1 MRRRGAVS
9 TECAA
14 TLGALCF
21 NDICEVSA
29 CCGVGML
36 CPQSMSVGPRLP
48 ESMVWHVL
56 KKEKYVAA
64 AEDDDG
70 L

>member
-1 MRRRGAVS
+1 
-9 TECAA
+9 
-14 TLGALCF
+14 
-21 NDICEVSA
+21 
-29 CCGVGML
+29 ML
-36 CPQSMSVGPRLP
+36 CPQNMSVGPRLP
-48 ESMVWHVL
+48 ESMVWHVF

>member
-1 MRRRGAVS
+1 
-9 TECAA
+9 
-14 TLGALCF
+14 
-21 NDICEVSA
+21 
-29 CCGVGML
+29 ML
-36 CPQSMSVGPRLP
+36 CPQNMSVGPRLP

-56 KKEKYVAA
+56 KKKEKYVAA